1 MDITVMENLPTE
13 MLLYIFEMLSYR
25 DLKIAMLVCRRW
37 REIGEIQQLW
47 GSLPV
52 IVNKR
57 NISVMPEIL
66 STTRLLG
73 LHKLRIETDLSEK
86 VSQTIARHPGLR
98 EFELSERNDE
108 QTIISVL
115 NVICSREGQGM
126 NLRLKNKNVSGVDAE
141 LLASAVIKLETLEF
155 SNTQL
160 TQQQIVAILTAVSD
174 GRKMTKLDISFNDMS
189 GIDKKLL
196 AKAVTKMKKLNIT
209 DTNLTQEQAEAILT
223 AVSEE
228 NVVSKLYIGFNN
240 LSGVD
245 PGLMAKA
252 FTNLKKLNVNRSE
265 LTHRQILTIL
275 TAFCKGTT
283 IHISMN
289 DLSRVDPGLLAR
301 AVTKLEVM
309 DVQDTELS
317 QQQVVA
323 IITAVSESKKITE
336 LYIGENDLSIVDPG
350 LLTKAVTKLV
360 RLDLENTKLTQ
371 QQDEAILCTLN
382 KGCKMEKLYIGYKDM
397 PGVDSRQLPNAVV
410 KFPCFL
416 YH

>member
-66 STTRLLG
+66 STRRMLG
-73 LHKLRIETDLSEK
+73 LNKLRIETELSEK

-98 EFELSERNDE
+98 EFELSQRNDE

-126 NLRLKNKNVSGVDAE
+126 ILRLNNKNVSGVDAE
-141 LLASAVIKLETLEF
+141 LLARAVIKLETLEF

-196 AKAVTKMKKLNIT
+196 AKTVTKMKKLNIT
-209 DTNLTQEQAEAILT
+209 DTNLTQQQAEAILT

-265 LTHRQILTIL
+265 LTHRQIVTIL
-275 TAFCKGTT
+275 TAFCKGNT

-289 DLSRVDPGLLAR
+289 DLSKVDPGLLA
-301 AVTKLEVM
+301 
-309 DVQDTELS
+309 S
-317 QQQVVA
+317 
-323 IITAVSESKKITE
+323 VSI
-336 LYIGENDLSIVDPG
+336 
-350 LLTKAVTKLV
+350 
-360 RLDLENTKLTQ
+360 
-371 QQDEAILCTLN
+371 
-382 KGCKMEKLYIGYKDM
+382 
-397 PGVDSRQLPNAVV
+397 
-410 KFPCFL
+410 
-416 YH
+416 

>member
-1 MDITVMENLPTE
+1 MENLPTE

-37 REIGEIQQLW
+37 REIGEIQKLW

-52 IVNKR
+52 IVNTR

-66 STTRLLG
+66 STRRMLG
-73 LHKLRIETDLSEK
+73 LNKLRIETELSEK

-98 EFELSERNDE
+98 EFELSQRNDE

-126 NLRLKNKNVSGVDAE
+126 ILRLNNKNVSGVDAE
-141 LLASAVIKLETLEF
+141 LLARAVIKLETLEF

-196 AKAVTKMKKLNIT
+196 AKTVTKMKKLNIT
-209 DTNLTQEQAEAILT
+209 DTNLTQQQAEAILT

-265 LTHRQILTIL
+265 LTHRQIVTIL
-275 TAFCKGTT
+275 TAFCKGNT

-289 DLSRVDPGLLAR
+289 DLSKVDPGLLAR

-410 KFPCFL
+410 KFPWFL

>member
-25 DLKIAMLVCRRW
+25 DLKIAMLVRRRW

-66 STTRLLG
+66 STTRMLG
-73 LHKLRIETDLSEK
+73 LNKLRIETELSEK

-98 EFELSERNDE
+98 EFELSQRNDE

-126 NLRLKNKNVSGVDAE
+126 ILRLNNKNVSGVDAE
-141 LLASAVIKLETLEF
+141 LLARAVIKLETLEF

-196 AKAVTKMKKLNIT
+196 AKTVTKMKKLNIT
-209 DTNLTQEQAEAILT
+209 DTNLTQQQAEAILT

-265 LTHRQILTIL
+265 LTHRQIVTIL
-275 TAFCKGTT
+275 TAFCKGNT

-410 KFPCFL
+410 KFPWFL